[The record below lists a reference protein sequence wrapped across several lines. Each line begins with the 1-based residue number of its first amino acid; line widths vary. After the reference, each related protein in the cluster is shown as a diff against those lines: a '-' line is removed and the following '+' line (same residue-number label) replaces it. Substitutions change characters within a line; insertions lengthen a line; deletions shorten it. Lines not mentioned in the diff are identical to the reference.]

1 MKMMAIENDIE
12 LLNPQV
18 HENLAVIPLK
28 TEKSY
33 IDLLTLKKGLEL
45 GLVEVKECETS
56 TVNTVIV
63 KNNSVVPLILID
75 GEEIV
80 GGDQN
85 RLVNSTILV
94 NAKSHM
100 KIPVSCT
107 EKGRWAYKSEFK
119 QSKYIANYNTRRAK
133 EYASRNSGSFQNVIW
148 SSINSLEVENDFAS
162 PTCAMEESYEH
173 LKIDH
178 NKIIKEFHVEPGQNG
193 VLIIVNGEIKGFELF
208 LNPEIYKE
216 FHEKI
221 LKSYLIDSKV
231 ENETFT
237 INVDA
242 AKGVIQNAL
251 NSSFE
256 KRDNIGL
263 EEAFEFE
270 NDDGLGTLYSYKDKI
285 VHLSYFTKLK
295 IKFEDEINDDI
306 SLKSDI

>member
-1 MKMMAIENDIE
+1 
-12 LLNPQV
+12 
-18 HENLAVIPLK
+18 
-28 TEKSY
+28 
-33 IDLLTLKKGLEL
+33 
-45 GLVEVKECETS
+45 
-56 TVNTVIV
+56 
-63 KNNSVVPLILID
+63 
-75 GEEIV
+75 
-80 GGDQN
+80 
-85 RLVNSTILV
+85 
-94 NAKSHM
+94 
-100 KIPVSCT
+100 
-107 EKGRWAYKSEFK
+107 
-119 QSKYIANYNTRRAK
+119 
-133 EYASRNSGSFQNVIW
+133 
-148 SSINSLEVENDFAS
+148 
-162 PTCAMEESYEH
+162 

-178 NKIIKEFHVEPGQNG
+178 NKIIKEFNVEPGQNG

-251 NSSFE
+251 NSTFE

-270 NDDGLGTLYSYKDKI
+270 NDDGLGRLYSYKDKI

-295 IKFEDEINDDI
+295 INFEDEINDDI

>member
-1 MKMMAIENDIE
+1 
-12 LLNPQV
+12 
-18 HENLAVIPLK
+18 
-28 TEKSY
+28 
-33 IDLLTLKKGLEL
+33 
-45 GLVEVKECETS
+45 
-56 TVNTVIV
+56 
-63 KNNSVVPLILID
+63 
-75 GEEIV
+75 
-80 GGDQN
+80 
-85 RLVNSTILV
+85 
-94 NAKSHM
+94 
-100 KIPVSCT
+100 
-107 EKGRWAYKSEFK
+107 
-119 QSKYIANYNTRRAK
+119 
-133 EYASRNSGSFQNVIW
+133 
-148 SSINSLEVENDFAS
+148 
-162 PTCAMEESYEH
+162 MEESYEH

-221 LKSYLIDSKV
+221 LKSYLIDSKI

-251 NSSFE
+251 NSTFE

-270 NDDGLGTLYSYKDKI
+270 NDDGLGRLYSYKDKI